1 MSINNSFMRNE
12 KQMNLFLNIQKKSQF
27 KYLAGSVGKG
37 KKAKFRDVFLLLLHL
52 IAEHQV
58 DPDFLGLFF
67 SKKDLWAIFLA
78 NFLVHPKTERKY
90 ANLIC

>member
-27 KYLAGSVGKG
+27 KYLAGSVGKR

-67 SKKDLWAIFLA
+67 SFPKRIFGPS
-78 NFLVHPKTERKY
+78 F
-90 ANLIC
+90 